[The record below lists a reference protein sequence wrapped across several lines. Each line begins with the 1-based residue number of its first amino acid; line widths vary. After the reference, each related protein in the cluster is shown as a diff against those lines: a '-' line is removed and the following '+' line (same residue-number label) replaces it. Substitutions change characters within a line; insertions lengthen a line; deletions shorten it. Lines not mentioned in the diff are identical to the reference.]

1 MMATHSDRFAPAI
14 ALHDAMVELNVLN
27 FRDALAVIPQK
38 SMRMV
43 R

>member
-1 MMATHSDRFAPAI
+1 MIMTAATSDAI
-14 ALHDAMVELNVLN
+14 QLHHDAMVELNVLN
-27 FRDALAVIPQK
+27 FTDALAVIPHR